1 MSQVKNKIL
10 FIGHGYH
17 QKTFSNS
24 FLLDH
29 LKESFDV
36 EIYYDE
42 TWQNGPEVNKEIFFK
57 EKYHHIIFY
66 QIAPYRLILKD
77 KNIKKIIFIPMYDSL
92 DFKDIIKNLYKKINK
107 IIFINFSKRIH
118 NKLLNLGL
126 QTHYFQYFPT
136 PQEKCFGDKNK
147 LFFWQRRDEINL
159 NLVEKLFANY
169 PINIH
174 LHQALDPYQLIDK
187 ASEKQ
192 IKKFQLVSSN
202 WFDSREEFLLAI
214 KDKAFFIAPRIKEGI
229 GMSLLEA
236 MAMGKIVIANNDA
249 TMNEYIEHGVNG
261 YLFDYKN
268 PKPLIF
274 NDLEKIQDNAYNSIK
289 EGYKKFQI
297 NKQDIINIV
306 NNKLPPINFTQTQR
320 IYCKILRTIIFIYYK
335 FKKISINLIFI
346 LIVNKNLKNKI
357 RGREIK
363 N

>member
-1 MSQVKNKIL
+1 MKKPKIL

-17 QKTFSNS
+17 QKTLSNS
-24 FLLDH
+24 FLLDL

-36 EIYYDE
+36 DIKYDE
-42 TWQNGPEVNKEIFFK
+42 TWQNGPQVNKEIFFL
-57 EKYHHIIFY
+57 EEYSQIIFY
-66 QIAPYRLILKD
+66 QIPPYHIILINEK
-77 KNIKKIIFIPMYDSL
+77 IKKIIFIVMYDGL
-92 DFKDIIKNLYKKINK
+92 DFKGIIKNFHSFFNK
-107 IIFINFSKRIH
+107 IIFINFSKNFH

-126 QTHYFQYFPT
+126 QTHCFQYFPT

-147 LFFWQRRDEINL
+147 LFFWQRRNEINL

-174 LHQALDPYQLIDK
+174 LHQALDPHQLIDK
-187 ASEKQ
+187 ASEDQ

-202 WFDSREEFLLAI
+202 WFNSREEFLLAI
-214 KDKAFFIAPRIKEGI
+214 KDKAFFIAPRLKEGI
-229 GMSLLEA
+229 GMSFLEA

-274 NDLEKIQDNAYNSIK
+274 DNLEKIQDNAYK
-289 EGYKKFQI
+289 TVEEGYKKFQI
-297 NKQDIINIV
+297 NKQDIIKIV
-306 NNKLPPINFTQTQR
+306 NNQFPPISFTQTQR
-320 IYCKILRTIIFIYYK
+320 IYGKILRTIIFIYYK
-335 FKKISINLIFI
+335 FKKITINLICI

-357 RGREIK
+357 RGRKIK

>member
-1 MSQVKNKIL
+1 MNKLKIL

-24 FLLDH
+24 FLLDY
-29 LKESFDV
+29 LKESFDI

-42 TWQNGPEVNKEIFFK
+42 TWQNGSHVNEEIFFK
-57 EKYHHIIFY
+57 EQYSQIIFY
-66 QIAPYRLILKD
+66 QILPYRHILKN
-77 KNIKKIIFIPMYDSL
+77 KRIKKVIFITMYDSV
-92 DFKDIIKNLYKKINK
+92 DFNSITKNFYSNFNK
-107 IIFINFSKRIH
+107 IIFINFSKKIH

-126 QTHYFQYFPT
+126 QTHYFQYFPA

-147 LFFWQRRDEINL
+147 LFFWQRRNEINL
-159 NLVEKLFANY
+159 DLVEKLFANY

-174 LHQALDPYQLIDK
+174 LHQALDPHQLIYK
-187 ASEKQ
+187 PSEEQ
-192 IKKFQLVSSN
+192 IKKFQLVSSS
-202 WFDSREEFLLAI
+202 WFDSKEEFLLAI
-214 KDKAFFIAPRIKEGI
+214 KDKALFIAPRLKEGI
-229 GMSLLEA
+229 GMSFLEA
-236 MAMGKIVIANNDA
+236 MAMGKIVIANNNA
-249 TMNEYIEHGVNG
+249 TMNEYIQHGVNG

-274 NDLEKIQDNAYNSIK
+274 DNLEKIHENAYKTIE

-297 NKQDIINIV
+297 NKKDIINII

-335 FKKISINLIFI
+335 FKKISINLFLI

-357 RGREIK
+357 KGREIK

>member
-1 MSQVKNKIL
+1 MSHIKNKIL

-17 QKTFSNS
+17 QKTLSNS
-24 FLLDH
+24 FLLDY
-29 LKESFDV
+29 LTESFDV

-42 TWQNGPEVNKEIFFK
+42 TFQNGPQVNKEIFFK
-57 EKYHHIIFY
+57 EEYHQIIFY
-66 QIAPYRLILKD
+66 QIAPYRITLTNEK
-77 KNIKKIIFIPMYDSL
+77 IKKVIFIVMYDGL
-92 DFKDIIKNLYKKINK
+92 DFKGIIKNFHIFFNK
-107 IIFINFSKRIH
+107 IIFINFSKNFH

-126 QTHYFQYFPT
+126 QTHCFQYFPT

-147 LFFWQRRDEINL
+147 LFFWQRRNEINL

-174 LHQALDPYQLIDK
+174 LHQAPDPHQLIDK
-187 ASEKQ
+187 ASEEQ

-202 WFDSREEFLLAI
+202 WFNSREEFLLAI
-214 KDKAFFIAPRIKEGI
+214 KDKAFFIAPRLKEGI
-229 GMSLLEA
+229 GMSFLEA

-274 NDLEKIQDNAYNSIK
+274 DNLEKIQDNAYNSIK

-297 NKQDIINIV
+297 DKQDIIKIV
-306 NNKLPPINFTQTQR
+306 NNQFPPISFTQTQR
-320 IYCKILRTIIFIYYK
+320 IYGKILRTIIFIYYK
-335 FKKISINLIFI
+335 FKKITINLICI

-357 RGREIK
+357 RGRKIK

>member
-274 NDLEKIQDNAYNSIK
+274 NDLEKIQENAYKDIG